1 MYDYEIRRVKA
12 TDLERGLEGMSNS
25 NWELV
30 TIVPTGETMNAP
42 LTGEYFLIVARRPRQ
57 QQ

>member
-1 MYDYEIRRVKA
+1 MYDYEVRRIKA
-12 TDLERGLEGMSNS
+12 TELEPRLERLSDT

-30 TIVPTGETMNAP
+30 TIIPTGETLNAP

-57 QQ
+57 Q